1 MVPILGHIGFLH
13 DYLFCFSYMIYPTN
27 RATAWRN
34 TFILLYII
42 FQKSIRITY
51 IFKCLGAMVERC
63 GRVLAQNARSMV
75 FTVQLL

>member
-34 TFILLYII
+34 TYFTIYYIP
-42 FQKSIRITY
+42 KSYQNNIY
-51 IFKCLGAMVERC
+51 I
-63 GRVLAQNARSMV
+63 QV
-75 FTVQLL
+75 FGGYG